1 MWFRLINWLGIRWNV
16 HPLFVLVMLGSIV
29 TGYVAELVVLFAIV
43 LVHELGHVAAAKAFG
58 WRVREIKLL
67 PFGGVAETEEAGT
80 VPAAQEAAVAA
91 AGPLQN
97 VWMAAAAW
105 ALGRWAGWDEDWAA
119 YIARANVMIGLFNL
133 LPVLPL
139 DGGKLLQAAFS
150 GGFPYHRTLHWG
162 AALSLAFSA
171 GMVAFA
177 CIPLNEGGVQLNLLA
192 IGLFLFVSNWTYR
205 RNLPF
210 VFLRFLMHRG
220 AESEARRE
228 KGAPAAPIVVT
239 GRQTV
244 GGILRMLRRG
254 RYHLI
259 YVTGEGGR
267 LLGVLPE
274 ERVIERYLEVG
285 RQGATLAELFPT

>member
-1 MWFRLINWLGIRWNV
+1 MINWLGIRWNV
-16 HPLFVLVMLGSIV
+16 HPLFVLVMLGSVV
-29 TGYVAELVVLFAIV
+29 TGYLAELIVLFAIV
-43 LVHELGHVAAAKAFG
+43 LVHEFGHVAAAKALG

-80 VPAAQEAAVAA
+80 VSAAEEAWVAA

-97 VWMAAAAW
+97 AWMAAAAW

-119 YIARANVMIGLFNL
+119 YIVRANIMIGLFNL

-139 DGGKLLQAAFS
+139 DGGKLLQAAIG
-150 GGFPYHRTLHWG
+150 GGFSYYRTLQWG
-162 AALSLAFSA
+162 AALSLVFSA
-171 GMVAFA
+171 GMIVYAWL
-177 CIPLNEGGVQLNLLA
+177 PLHEGGIQLNLFT

-205 RNLPF
+205 RNLPY
-210 VFLRFLMHRG
+210 VFLRFLMSRN
-220 AESEARRE
+220 AVSEASRE
-228 KGAPAAPIVVT
+228 RGTPAEPIVVT
-239 GRQTV
+239 GRQTI

-254 RYHLI
+254 HYHLI

-274 ERVIERYLEVG
+274 ERIIERYLEIG
-285 RQGATLAELFPT
+285 RQGAALSELFP